1 MHCGRLRL
9 YYVSRKKKDN
19 LMLIFQFGTVL
30 YKCLLFWN
38 ILRWN
43 LIEPF
48 LMRGLHACMLFECC
62 SCDRL
67 RGNMVTG
74 PREKID
80 MNLRATA
87 LYKMFFFIIAKHS
100 TTQTPINTRTLTTIN
115 TYSISR

>member
-1 MHCGRLRL
+1 MCVHIDKCTCIVDA
-9 YYVSRKKKDN
+9 YVCTVFLEKKNN

-80 MNLRATA
+80 MNLPSNSS
-87 LYKMFFFIIAKHS
+87 LQDVFF
-100 TTQTPINTRTLTTIN
+100 
-115 TYSISR
+115 YYC